1 MRYHH
6 FLAGLLAT
14 TLLAGLAQ
22 AGSKEDIEAHLRAG
36 RWREAETELHQVLE
50 KHPGNATAHYWLAQA
65 EYRQGKVQEAA
76 AEARRAVELDP
87 SKQFAA
93 DPQLLATMLSAASV
107 HAAGGVTAPAPTT
120 AAPPV
125 PAAQGSSH
133 VYGWLIALAL
143 IGGSV
148 LLWFA
153 TRSRERADQKAEREL
168 WSGRLRQAIEDL
180 KDAVKASDANPQN
193 SPEVKLANYDR
204 SAQMQS
210 SLQSHLADMSRRSEY
225 GETQEL
231 IGRAH
236 DVAAQIRGEELPSV
250 RQERLERERLAQLA
264 AVQPMAPG
272 YPGYGPVPTA
282 GGPGVLGTVAAVGVG
297 AAAGMLLAE
306 AAEAATS
313 HHVQGSDWDTQ
324 SRGPSPAAAQ
334 PGLDLGGAT
343 GSDADWSSDGGGHD
357 GGIDLGSGGGDDF
370 S

>member
-1 MRYHH
+1 MRKHQ
-6 FLAGLLAT
+6 FLAGLLAAS
-14 TLLAGLAQ
+14 LLAGIAQ

-36 RWREAETELHQVLE
+36 RWQQAEAELHQVLE
-50 KHPGNATAHYWLAQA
+50 KHPTNAAAHYWLAQA

-93 DPQLLATMLSAASV
+93 DPQLLATMLSGAS
-107 HAAGGVTAPAPTT
+107 ARTGGATASQGPIVASPSAPA
-120 AAPPV
+120 ARG
-125 PAAQGSSH
+125 GSH
-133 VYGWLIALAL
+133 LYGWLIALAL

-148 LLWFA
+148 ILWFA
-153 TRSRERADQKAEREL
+153 TRSREQADQKTEREL

-193 SPEVKLANYDR
+193 TPEVRLANYDR

-210 SLQSHLADMSRRSEY
+210 SIQSHLADMSRRTEY

-231 IGRAH
+231 ISRAH

-264 AVQPMAPG
+264 AVQPMSPG
-272 YPGYGPVPTA
+272 YPAYGAVQTP

-313 HHVQGSDWDTQ
+313 HHVQHSDWD
-324 SRGPSPAAAQ
+324 
-334 PGLDLGGAT
+334 AT
-343 GSDADWSSDGGGHD
+343 SSLSLIH
-357 GGIDLGSGGGDDF
+357 I
-370 S
+370 

>member
-1 MRYHH
+1 MRKHH
-6 FLAGLLAT
+6 FLAGLLASS
-14 TLLAGLAQ
+14 LLAGVAQ

-36 RWREAETELHQVLE
+36 RWQEAEAELHQVLE
-50 KHPGNATAHYWLAQA
+50 KHPTNATAHYWLAQA
-65 EYRQGKVQEAA
+65 EYRQGKVHEAA
-76 AEARRAVELDP
+76 AEARRAVEIDP
-87 SKQFAA
+87 SKRFAA
-93 DPQLLATMLSAASV
+93 DLQLLATMLADAPV
-107 HAAGGVTAPAPTT
+107 RTDGGVTAQRPIA
-120 AAPPV
+120 AAPQV
-125 PAAQGSSH
+125 PAAQSSSH
-133 VYGWLIALAL
+133 SVGWLIALAL

-148 LLWFA
+148 MLWLA

-193 SPEVKLANYDR
+193 TPEVRLANYDR
-204 SAQMQS
+204 SAQMQGS
-210 SLQSHLADMSRRSEY
+210 IQSHLADMARRTEY

-231 IGRAH
+231 ISRAH

-272 YPGYGPVPTA
+272 YPAYGAVPTA

-313 HHVQGSDWDTQ
+313 HHAHGSNWDTPP
-324 SRGPSPAAAQ
+324 RGPSPTAVQ
-334 PGLDLGGAT
+334 PPLDLGGAA
-343 GSDADWSSDGGGHD
+343 GSDADWSSSGGGSD
-357 GGIDLGSGGGDDF
+357 GGIDFGSGGGDDF